1 MGDFQTKVG
10 VPARSRPGRSLN
22 RDSQVTTAKN
32 YLSDGTLEPGGFA
45 FVGQSVAGQDV
56 CFASKSVSGGHLL
69 GIVMRTDVG
78 TFNSPSASYASTY
91 QKGAPVTIL
100 ARGQVCAVV
109 PDGQTPTEFQAVL
122 CDPATGAVTYGAEG
136 SANDTGWNVLFF
148 TGQASAA
155 EGDLVIYENLG
166 RTPCKSS

>member
-1 MGDFQTKVG
+1 MADFQNRVG

-22 RDSQVTTAKN
+22 KDTHIIDAHN

-45 FVGQSVAGQDV
+45 FTGPTVSDQDV
-56 CFASKSVSGGHLL
+56 RFASKAVSGGRLL
-69 GIVMRTDVG
+69 GIVMRTEVG
-78 TFNSPSASYASTY
+78 TFDAPTYSYASIY

-109 PDGQTPTEFQAVL
+109 PEGQTPTENQAVL

-136 SANDTGWNVLFF
+136 DANDTGWNVLFF
-148 TGQASAA
+148 TGMASPS
-155 EGDLVIYENLG
+155 EGDLVIYQNLG